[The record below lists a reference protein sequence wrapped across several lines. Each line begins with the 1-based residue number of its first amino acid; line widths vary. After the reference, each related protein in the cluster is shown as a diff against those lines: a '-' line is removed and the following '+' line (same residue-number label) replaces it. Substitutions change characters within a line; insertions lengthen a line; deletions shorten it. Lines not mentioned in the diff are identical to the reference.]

1 MEAEKRP
8 FITAMSTR
16 MRATIIPFSNGA
28 IIGELRSRFIDEP
41 YRFTSL
47 IQMIRKMEDIFDIK
61 KFPQSSV
68 KLRSFDKTPQGN
80 EKREAESRIPMIDNN
95 TDATVTDNQENARCT
110 FEIAVRFRQNA
121 SWQGEILWAERNMKQ
136 NFRSVLEMLKL
147 MDEALTEGSD
157 VTRSPNWR
165 DR

>member
-1 MEAEKRP
+1 MKVDKRP
-8 FITAMSTR
+8 FITAMSIR
-16 MRATIIPFSNGA
+16 MCAVVIPFPNGA
-28 IIGELRSRFIDEP
+28 IVGELQSSFLDEP
-41 YRFTSL
+41 YVFTSL

-68 KLRSFDKTPQGN
+68 KLRSFDKKKQGSD
-80 EKREAESRIPMIDNN
+80 KSEAERRISMIDNN
-95 TDATVTDNQENARCT
+95 SDISIPEEQENARCT

-121 SWQGEILWAERNMKQ
+121 SWQGEILWAEKNMRQ

-157 VTRSPNWR
+157 ITRSPNWK
-165 DR
+165 D

>member
-1 MEAEKRP
+1 MEADKRP

-16 MRATIIPFSNGA
+16 MRATIVPYSNGV
-28 IIGELRSRFIDEP
+28 IIGELHSRFLDEP
-41 YRFTSL
+41 YKFTSL

-68 KLRSFDKTPQGN
+68 KLRSFGAYKQGS
-80 EKREAESRIPMIDNN
+80 EKREAERRYPMIDNN
-95 TDATVTDNQENARCT
+95 SDLIVPDEQENSRCT

-121 SWQGEILWAERNMKQ
+121 SWQGEILWAEKNMRQ

-147 MDEALTEGSD
+147 MDEALTEGSE

-165 DR
+165 DA